1 MVGKPTYRELEDKLM
16 KLEQDAFQHKLDEKA
31 LRERERRYR
40 QIVKNAPVG
49 IYEID
54 FANNRFVTVNDVM
67 CDYTGYTR
75 REFLSLSPFD
85 ILTSDSRMRFAQ
97 RLRKILAGE
106 KVPETVEYKIKG
118 KNGIEYWVMLHT
130 RFVYKSGIPERATV
144 VVQNITGRKLTEAAL
159 SESEER
165 YRALFEDSKDA
176 IAITDPDGN
185 FLDINK
191 SALDLFGYTRAEILN
206 INFRE
211 LYLHPRDGHKFQQ
224 EVELKGSVR
233 DYAVQLAKKDGKEM
247 TCLLNVTAKRAKN
260 GSVLEYQGIIRD
272 ITEQRKMEQA
282 LRENEKKYKALS
294 ITDGLTELHNS
305 RHFFSILK
313 KEIERAKR
321 YDRALS
327 LILLDIDNFKQYNDQ
342 YGHMEGDRVL
352 ARLGRIILANLR
364 DADSAYRYG
373 GEEFTVLLPETD
385 AQEAV
390 TVAERIRK
398 RIGAEVFSP
407 RLRTEINK
415 TVSIGIARYHPGEE
429 LSAFV
434 KRADKAMYTA
444 KQQGKNR
451 TVFLDE
457 SHPEEHRLVQKGVK
471 RKPETTIEYTL
482 KPGY

>member
-1 MVGKPTYRELEDKLM
+1 
-16 KLEQDAFQHKLDEKA
+16 
-31 LRERERRYR
+31 
-40 QIVKNAPVG
+40 
-49 IYEID
+49 
-54 FANNRFVTVNDVM
+54 
-67 CDYTGYTR
+67 
-75 REFLSLSPFD
+75 
-85 ILTSDSRMRFAQ
+85 
-97 RLRKILAGE
+97 
-106 KVPETVEYKIKG
+106 
-118 KNGIEYWVMLHT
+118 
-130 RFVYKSGIPERATV
+130 
-144 VVQNITGRKLTEAAL
+144 
-159 SESEER
+159 
-165 YRALFEDSKDA
+165 
-176 IAITDPDGN
+176 
-185 FLDINK
+185 
-191 SALDLFGYTRAEILN
+191 
-206 INFRE
+206 
-211 LYLHPRDGHKFQQ
+211 
-224 EVELKGSVR
+224 
-233 DYAVQLAKKDGKEM
+233 
-247 TCLLNVTAKRAKN
+247 
-260 GSVLEYQGIIRD
+260 
-272 ITEQRKMEQA
+272 